1 MSGTTRLYVV
11 LGDPVVQVRSPLLVN
26 PLLARLGV
34 DAVLVPVHARPEH
47 LARILDGLRCVG
59 NVDGIFVTVPH
70 KAAVVALAD
79 RCSPMV
85 RIAGSANA
93 LRRDDD
99 GSWYA
104 ENFDGLGF
112 VAGLVAAGHEPAGRR
127 VALVGAGGAGSAIA
141 AALLSAGVDR
151 LAVCDPDTARL
162 AGLRSRLDP
171 HWPGRTV
178 TSAGPDL
185 DGVDLVVNATP
196 LGLEPDDPLPM
207 RPDLLPPGSV
217 VADIIM
223 HPRETRLLRAAAA
236 RGHTVHHGFH
246 MLDGQL
252 DSYRSFFRWGDVSTT
267 TRPRDVGPRPRSY
280 HDARG

>member
-1 MSGTTRLYVV
+1 MLTTPAPVSGTTRLYVV

-127 VALVGAGGAGSAIA
+127 VALVGAGARAAPSRRRCCRRGSTGWPCVTRTPPDWPVCAPAWTRTGPA
-141 AALLSAGVDR
+141 APSPR
-151 LAVCDPDTARL
+151 
-162 AGLRSRLDP
+162 
-171 HWPGRTV
+171 PGRT
-178 TSAGPDL
+178 
-185 DGVDLVVNATP
+185 
-196 LGLEPDDPLPM
+196 
-207 RPDLLPPGSV
+207 
-217 VADIIM
+217 
-223 HPRETRLLRAAAA
+223 
-236 RGHTVHHGFH
+236 
-246 MLDGQL
+246 
-252 DSYRSFFRWGDVSTT
+252 STAST
-267 TRPRDVGPRPRSY
+267 WW
-280 HDARG
+280 